1 MAAAAGRLYA
11 VHCLW
16 WVRRTGRERCKGK
29 GRERRR
35 IICASISR
43 VAAEGLQ
50 RRERCRL
57 LRQIGEEGGEAD
69 SSLALYANQQDPR
82 AQMSHDREEP
92 APCSPSRTRGAVSAQ
107 RWCHDLFWRKWCQA
121 SAVRLAVLTSCTAQS
136 YTDCWCAMTTCSC
149 IGSQEVY
156 IQIHRKH
163 NLMMMAHICGKW
175 SFRTATLFFTKPI
188 YFNSN
193 M

>member
-29 GRERRR
+29 GRERGR

-43 VAAEGLQ
+43 IAAEGVR

-57 LRQIGEEGGEAD
+57 LQQIGEEGGEAE

-92 APCSPSRTRGAVSAQ
+92 APCSHSRARGAVSAQ
-107 RWCHDLFWRKWCQA
+107 RWCHDLFWGSDVRPLQWGWPCSTVVLLNLTVTADVKWQPA
-121 SAVRLAVLTSCTAQS
+121 AALAQKK
-136 YTDCWCAMTTCSC
+136 
-149 IGSQEVY
+149 Y
-156 IQIHRKH
+156 IKIHEKD
-163 NLMMMAHICGKW
+163 NLMMKTDTYMA
-175 SFRTATLFFTKPI
+175 
-188 YFNSN
+188 YFPSEEEHCSLLPNIV
-193 M
+193 